1 MKENFSTLGQL
12 SISYKNEKVI
22 NDKLLHQSRLLL
34 EMYRRVVWG
43 VEHSLY
49 DLEVT
54 AEEFGSRRIQQL
66 IDFLSFDFERE
77 IDSDKIESHLS
88 SIASTHDLIM
98 LIDRALMR
106 LREYPELG
114 EIYFELLNKKY
125 FIKYS
130 YSDQELMET
139 LDLTRSTFYRYKR
152 YATHLLGV
160 ILWGYVLPEFS
171 DVGSSLL
178 RCAENT
184 DKSGYERAKTC
195 LTPN

>member
-1 MKENFSTLGQL
+1 MKENLNALGQL
-12 SISYKNEKVI
+12 SNSYKNEKVI
-22 NDKLLHQSRLLL
+22 NQKMLHQSKLLL
-34 EMYRRVVWG
+34 VMYRRVVWG

-66 IDFLSFDFERE
+66 IDFLAFDFERE
-77 IDSDKIESHLS
+77 IDEDKIESHLN
-88 SIASTHDLIM
+88 SIAATQDLIL
-98 LIDRALMR
+98 LIDRALLR

-114 EIYFELLNKKY
+114 EVYFDLLNKKY
-125 FIKYS
+125 IIKYG
-130 YSDQELMET
+130 YSDQELMES

-171 DVGSSLL
+171 ETSSGLL
-178 RCAENT
+178 RCAEEEIY
-184 DKSGYERAKTC
+184 D
-195 LTPN
+195 

>member
-1 MKENFSTLGQL
+1 MKEKNFNALGQL

-22 NDKLLHQSRLLL
+22 NDRLLHQSRLLL

-43 VEHSLY
+43 VKYSLY
-49 DLEVT
+49 DLEAT

-66 IDFLSFDFERE
+66 IDFLAFDFERE
-77 IDSDKIESHLS
+77 IDADKIESHLN

-125 FIKYS
+125 IIKYS
-130 YSDQELMET
+130 YSDQELMES

-160 ILWGYVLPEFS
+160 ILWGYVLPECS
-171 DVGSSLL
+171 DAGSGLL
-178 RCAENT
+178 RCAEDTESNRY
-184 DKSGYERAKTC
+184 DV
-195 LTPN
+195 

>member
-1 MKENFSTLGQL
+1 MKEKLKTLGKL

-22 NDKLLHQSRLLL
+22 NQKMLHQSKLLL

-66 IDFLSFDFERE
+66 IDFLAFDFERE
-77 IDSDKIESHLS
+77 IDEDKIESHLN
-88 SIASTHDLIM
+88 SIAATQDLIM
-98 LIDRALMR
+98 LIDHALLR

-114 EIYFELLNKKY
+114 EVYFDLLNKKY
-125 FIKYS
+125 IIKYG
-130 YSDQELMET
+130 YSDQELMES
-139 LDLTRSTFYRYKR
+139 LDLTHSTFYRYKK
-152 YATHLLGV
+152 YATHLLGI

-171 DVGSSLL
+171 NANTGLL
-178 RCAENT
+178 RCAEEEFN
-184 DKSGYERAKTC
+184 E
-195 LTPN
+195 

>member
-1 MKENFSTLGQL
+1 MKEKLKTLGKL

-22 NDKLLHQSRLLL
+22 NPKMLHQSKLLL

-66 IDFLSFDFERE
+66 IDFLAFDFERE
-77 IDSDKIESHLS
+77 IDEDKIESHLS
-88 SIASTHDLIM
+88 SIAATQDLIL
-98 LIDRALMR
+98 LIDRALLR

-114 EIYFELLNKKY
+114 EVYFDLLNKKY
-125 FIKYS
+125 IIKYG
-130 YSDQELMET
+130 YSDQELMES
-139 LDLTRSTFYRYKR
+139 LDLTHSTFYRYKKC
-152 YATHLLGV
+152 ATHLLGV

-171 DVGSSLL
+171 ETTSGLL
-178 RCAENT
+178 RCAEEVEFQYDANH
-184 DKSGYERAKTC
+184 
-195 LTPN
+195 